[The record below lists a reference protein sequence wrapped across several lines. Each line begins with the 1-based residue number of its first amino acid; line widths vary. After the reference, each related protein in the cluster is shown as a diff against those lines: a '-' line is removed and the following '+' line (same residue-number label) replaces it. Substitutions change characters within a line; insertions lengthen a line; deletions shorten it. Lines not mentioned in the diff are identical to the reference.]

1 MKKTDWKEEMDNLYK
16 RTIKNW
22 KKTGNVKKCQAVTG
36 SISLKSEN
44 KND

>member
-1 MKKTDWKEEMDNLYK
+1 MKKKSWKEEMDSLYK

-22 KKTGNVKKCQAVTG
+22 KKTGNVKKSNAATG
-36 SISLKSEN
+36 SISLSG